1 MLYHG
6 TGNGSDSRRQLAE
19 VLPLGG
25 GQDAAEAKHADAAL
39 TDAALANAARNLVA
53 SQSRLAADNVTL
65 KEISIVGTRSAD
77 TKISDETFGCAL
89 GCIDLR
95 K

>member
-19 VLPLGG
+19 VLPHPPFGG
-25 GQDAAEAKHADAAL
+25 GQDAAEAKLADAAL
-39 TDAALANAARNLVA
+39 ADAARNLVA

-65 KEISIVGTRSAD
+65 KEISIVRTH
-77 TKISDETFGCAL
+77 
-89 GCIDLR
+89 
-95 K
+95 

>member
-19 VLPLGG
+19 VLPFGGG
-25 GQDAAEAKHADAAL
+25 GQDAAEAALADA
-39 TDAALANAARNLVA
+39 TLANAARNLVA

-65 KEISIVGTRSAD
+65 KEISIVRTH
-77 TKISDETFGCAL
+77 
-89 GCIDLR
+89 
-95 K
+95 

>member
-19 VLPLGG
+19 VLPFGG
-25 GQDAAEAKHADAAL
+25 GQDAAEAAL
-39 TDAALANAARNLVA
+39 ADAALANAARNLVA

-65 KEISIVGTRSAD
+65 KEISIMGTRSAD
-77 TKISDETFGCAL
+77 TKISDETFGCSL

>member
-19 VLPLGG
+19 VLPFGG
-25 GQDAAEAKHADAAL
+25 GQDAAEAGLA
-39 TDAALANAARNLVA
+39 DAALANAARNLVA

-65 KEISIVGTRSAD
+65 KEISIVRTH
-77 TKISDETFGCAL
+77 
-89 GCIDLR
+89 
-95 K
+95 